1 MMLKPKQQQI
11 AKTDI
16 ERIKSLLN
24 SGMSYRKIAENTG
37 WSVFTISRVK
47 SGFYDK
53 ERQCQTI
60 DTNPL
65 EGEVLKLQS
74 ENDKLK
80 KELSIME
87 MRYRISLQEIDKLE
101 RTNEEL
107 QKKSSENEQP
117 KRSFGVQK
125 RERIDIQLNE
135 SHSFTQKS

>member
-53 ERQCQTI
+53 ERQCQTVDI
-60 DTNPL
+60 NPL
-65 EGEVLKLQS
+65 EGEVLKLQA

-80 KELSIME
+80 KELSTME
-87 MRYRISLQEIDKLE
+87 MRYRISLKEIDKLE
-101 RTNEEL
+101 RENEEL
-107 QKKSSENEQP
+107 QKKPSENEQP

-125 RERIDIQLNE
+125 REKIDIKLNE
-135 SHSFTQKS
+135 SHSWS

>member
-1 MMLKPKQQQI
+1 MLKPKQQQI

-53 ERQCQTI
+53 ERQCQTVDI
-60 DTNPL
+60 NPL
-65 EGEVLKLQS
+65 EGEVLKLQA

-80 KELSIME
+80 KELSTME
-87 MRYRISLQEIDKLE
+87 MRYRISLKEIDKLE
-101 RTNEEL
+101 RENEEL
-107 QKKSSENEQP
+107 QKKPSENEQP

-125 RERIDIQLNE
+125 REKIDIKLNE
-135 SHSFTQKS
+135 SHSWS